1 MGREVVTGEVVYSA
15 LTTVSCPGLW
25 GEQRR
30 VLPMEWTFAGAHQSN
45 VEGNM
50 LFLINIFGSDSFFGP
65 SAKATLFKQ
74 ADPGKK
80 ICF

>member
-1 MGREVVTGEVVYSA
+1 
-15 LTTVSCPGLW
+15 
-25 GEQRR
+25 
-30 VLPMEWTFAGAHQSN
+30 MEWTFAGAHQSN